1 MKKKLIE
8 IPTELFYKIVRLDFE
23 NDRSVIKKL
32 TKKQYKFK
40 ITKLKNL
47 NYGNENENDT
57 KNGSKENR

>member
-32 TKKQYKFK
+32 TKKK
-40 ITKLKNL
+40 IELWKYWN
-47 NYGNENENDT
+47 
-57 KNGSKENR
+57 